1 MLNCCFYRK
10 RSVKCFRAYLSMEFY
25 AGEFSS
31 SDDSIPELVVVEGP
45 FPLPGT
51 GHGTITAAQRKIIKE
66 VTQCSAAT
74 RKRKG
79 RLGRT
84 LTVCGPVPG
93 QEAARE
99 MAERF
104 ILDRAHRNHYNY
116 EKRINQHKFI
126 NRFGKCTL
134 SRHGWNFE

>member
-1 MLNCCFYRK
+1 
-10 RSVKCFRAYLSMEFY
+10 MEFY
-25 AGEFSS
+25 AGQVSS
-31 SDDSIPELVVVEGP
+31 SEDSIPELVVVEGP

-66 VTQCSAAT
+66 ATQCSAAT

-79 RLGRT
+79 RLFRT

-93 QEAARE
+93 QDAARA

-104 ILDRAHRNHYNY
+104 ILDRAHRNHYNFI
-116 EKRINQHKFI
+116 KNKLTNINSSKYI
-126 NRFGKCTL
+126 YIYIYI
-134 SRHGWNFE
+134 